1 MLKWGSGSFGPAG
14 CLFPTS
20 AHFIRGSKPALAIT
34 RRCGNAS
41 RKETGLILW
50 ALFVHRSEREG
61 FKLRDPRHV
70 PQREAVEADE
80 YCCTLETT
88 FDPLPN
94 TVRYVEKPTDNVCW
108 GRENISTEEGG
119 EVKMTTTRGS
129 AHYAGLLP
137 VEPSDEPPPIRP
149 TTLENDPLPNRQPSL
164 RNRAPRALSRFLI
177 AFCSGIAATLAWWS
191 YGDAARQVIASS
203 YPHLGWLA
211 PQPGPAQNAPN
222 MITFAAPATPS
233 FDQQLSAMS
242 LDLNAVRQSIDRIAA
257 GQEQLTRSIDQIAP
271 GIATGQEQTTLS
283 GDQSVPGIATGQ
295 EQMTGSSDQSA
306 TGIGQAPPARASGI
320 TVESRA
326 DGASPQPTA
335 RLDIKPAEARP
346 PQSLSETGKQLSVP
360 NGYDA
365 SCFPSASAVAQNHP
379 GGWPIWTFRAPGH
392 EGTIC
397 WYAAARPRGSD
408 HRPRVGDHRS
418 EMAPRKERVGT
429 IEDGLSAQAA
439 PPGRFE

>member
-1 MLKWGSGSFGPAG
+1 
-14 CLFPTS
+14 
-20 AHFIRGSKPALAIT
+20 
-34 RRCGNAS
+34 
-41 RKETGLILW
+41 
-50 ALFVHRSEREG
+50 
-61 FKLRDPRHV
+61 
-70 PQREAVEADE
+70 
-80 YCCTLETT
+80 
-88 FDPLPN
+88 
-94 TVRYVEKPTDNVCW
+94 
-108 GRENISTEEGG
+108 
-119 EVKMTTTRGS
+119 MTTTRGS

-164 RNRAPRALSRFLI
+164 RKRAPRALSRFLI
-177 AFCSGIAATLAWWS
+177 AFCTGVAATLAWWS

-211 PQPGPAQNAPN
+211 PQPGPARNAPN

-283 GDQSVPGIATGQ
+283 SDQSVPGI
-295 EQMTGSSDQSA
+295 
-306 TGIGQAPPARASGI
+306 GQASPARASGI

-326 DGASPQPTA
+326 EGASLQPTV
-335 RLDIKPAEARP
+335 RLDSKPTEARP
-346 PQSLSETGKQLSVP
+346 PQSLSETGKQLSAP

-418 EMAPRKERVGT
+418 EMAPRKETVGT
-429 IEDGLSAQAA
+429 IEDGLSGQAA